1 MPVFLTHD
9 LDATRERL
17 AGLVERY
24 GAMPSYRAMLDR
36 EGATGPEDIALI
48 GDEPALRA
56 GLARLRDIGVT
67 DLMAS
72 LPSKR
77 DPAYAQTLDFLQ
89 SQL

>member
-1 MPVFLTHD
+1 
-9 LDATRERL
+9 
-17 AGLVERY
+17 
-24 GAMPSYRAMLDR
+24 MPSYRAMVER

-48 GDEPALRA
+48 GDESALRA

-77 DPAYAQTLDFLQ
+77 DPAYALTLDFLQ
-89 SQL
+89 SHL